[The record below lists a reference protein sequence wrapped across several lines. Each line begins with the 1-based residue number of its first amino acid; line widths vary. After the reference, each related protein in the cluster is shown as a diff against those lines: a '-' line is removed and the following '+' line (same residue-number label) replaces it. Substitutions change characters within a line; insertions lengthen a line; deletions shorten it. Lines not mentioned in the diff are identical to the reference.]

1 VVNHQVASN
10 RYTKWA
16 LALNYS
22 ECFKKRSMTLY
33 IKGMGN
39 ISPQK
44 TWGEDSLFTP
54 VGYDGDRLT
63 CVEPEYSKWID
74 PRQLRRMSRVIK
86 MGVAAGSMALKD
98 AGITVPEGIIT
109 GTGYGCL
116 DDTGI
121 FLTKLVENQEQA
133 LNPTPFIQSTHNTI
147 GSQIALLL
155 QCQDY
160 NQTYAHDAFSFES
173 ALLDA
178 MLQLNET
185 PDRKILIGGVDE
197 ITDASHAIQKRFG
210 IFNESESSLQLFD
223 SPSNGTLNGE
233 GSAFFVLS
241 GKKSEGDKVSIEALT
256 TFYKPDEESLVKGI
270 QGFLKAASLK
280 SEDIDLILLGKSGD
294 QKSDEKLDRISST
307 LFSSNAI
314 GNFKQLCGE
323 YPTASAF
330 ALWLAARII
339 QEQTIPNGIVN
350 KKVNKPLKN
359 ILIYNQY
366 FGTHHSLILLRAC
379 H

>member
-1 VVNHQVASN
+1 MA
-10 RYTKWA
+10 
-16 LALNYS
+16 
-22 ECFKKRSMTLY
+22 LY

-44 TWGEDSLFTP
+44 TWGEESLFTP
-54 VGYDGDRLT
+54 VNYSGDRLR
-63 CVEPEYSKWID
+63 CVEPEYSQWID

-98 AGITVPEGIIT
+98 AGITVPQGIIT

-185 PDRKILIGGVDE
+185 PERKILIGGVDE

-210 IFNESESSLQLFD
+210 IFNKTENSLQLFNG
-223 SPSNGTLNGE
+223 PSHGALNGE

-241 GKKSEGDKVSIEALT
+241 GEKSEGDKVGVEALT

-270 QGFLKAASLK
+270 QDFLKAASLK
-280 SEDIDLILLGKSGD
+280 SEDI
-294 QKSDEKLDRISST
+294 
-307 LFSSNAI
+307 
-314 GNFKQLCGE
+314 
-323 YPTASAF
+323 
-330 ALWLAARII
+330 
-339 QEQTIPNGIVN
+339 
-350 KKVNKPLKN
+350 
-359 ILIYNQY
+359 
-366 FGTHHSLILLRAC
+366 
-379 H
+379 

>member
-1 VVNHQVASN
+1 
-10 RYTKWA
+10 
-16 LALNYS
+16 
-22 ECFKKRSMTLY
+22 
-33 IKGMGN
+33 MGN

-44 TWGEDSLFTP
+44 TWGEESFAQA
-54 VGYDGDRLT
+54 VGYSGDRLT
-63 CVEPEYSKWID
+63 CIEPDYTQWID

-98 AGITVPEGIIT
+98 AGIASPHGIIT

-178 MLQLNET
+178 MLQLNEM
-185 PDRKILIGGVDE
+185 PDKKILIGGVDE
-197 ITDASHAIQKRFG
+197 ITNISHSVQKRFG
-210 IFNESESSLQLFD
+210 IFSQSGNSLDFFK

-233 GSAFFVLS
+233 GAAFFVLS
-241 GKKSEGDKVSIEALT
+241 GEKSEGDKVGVEAHT
-256 TFYKPDEESLVKGI
+256 TFYKPDEESLTRGI
-270 QGFLKAASLK
+270 QDFLKTSSLK
-280 SEDIDLILLGKSGD
+280 AEDVDLILLGKSGD
-294 QKSDEKLDRISST
+294 EKSDDMMNHISSSF
-307 LFSSNAI
+307 FSANTK
-314 GNFKQLCGE
+314 GYFKHLCGE
-323 YPTASAF
+323 YPTASSF
-330 ALWLAARII
+330 ALWLGASII
-339 QEQTIPNGIVN
+339 KNQAIPESVAT
-350 KKVNKPLKN
+350 KKVDQPLKN

-366 FGTHHSLILLRAC
+366 FGTHHSLILLRSC

>member
-1 VVNHQVASN
+1 MA
-10 RYTKWA
+10 
-16 LALNYS
+16 
-22 ECFKKRSMTLY
+22 LY

-44 TWGEDSLFTP
+44 TWGEESLFKP
-54 VGYDGDRLT
+54 VGYNEDRLK
-63 CVEPEYSKWID
+63 CIEPEYSQWID

-98 AGITVPEGIIT
+98 AGITVPQGIIT

-121 FLTKLVENQEQA
+121 FLTKLVENKEQA

-185 PDRKILIGGVDE
+185 PERKILIGGVDE
-197 ITDASHAIQKRFG
+197 ITEASHAIQKRFG
-210 IFNESESSLQLFD
+210 IFNKSENSLQLFNR
-223 SPSNGTLNGE
+223 PSEGILNGE

-241 GKKSEGDKVSIEALT
+241 GEKSETDKVSVEALT

-270 QGFLKAASLK
+270 QDFLKASSLK

-294 QKSDEKLDRISST
+294 QKSDEKVDRISSS

-314 GNFKQLCGE
+314 GYFKQLCGE

-330 ALWLAARII
+330 ALWLGARII
-339 QEQTIPNGIVN
+339 QEQTIPDGIVS

-366 FGTHHSLILLRAC
+366 FGTHHSLILLHAC

>member
-1 VVNHQVASN
+1 
-10 RYTKWA
+10 
-16 LALNYS
+16 
-22 ECFKKRSMTLY
+22 MTFY

-44 TWGEDSLFTP
+44 TWGEESLFTP
-54 VGYDGDRLT
+54 AVYNGDRLK
-63 CVEPEYSKWID
+63 CIEPEYSQWID
-74 PRQLRRMSRVIK
+74 PRQLRRMSRIIK

-98 AGITVPEGIIT
+98 AGITVPQGIIT

-121 FLTKLVENQEQA
+121 FLSKLVENQEQA

-155 QCQDY
+155 QCQEY

-210 IFNESESSLQLFD
+210 IFTNTENSLQILTK
-223 SPSNGTLNGE
+223 PSHGTVHGE

-241 GKKSEGDKVSIEALT
+241 GVKDERYKVGVEALM
-256 TFYKPDEESLVKGI
+256 TFNKPDDESLKKGI
-270 QGFLKAASLK
+270 LNFLESSSLT
-280 SEDIDLILLGKSGD
+280 SGSIDLILSGKSGNSKAD
-294 QKSDEKLDRISST
+294 EKSDRIVSAI
-307 LFSSNAI
+307 FPSNSV
-314 GNFKQLCGE
+314 GYFKPLCGE

-330 ALWLAARII
+330 ALWLGAQII
-339 QEQTIPNGIVN
+339 QEQCVPAGIMSKQMN
-350 KKVNKPLKN
+350 TPIKN
-359 ILIYNQY
+359 ILIYNSY

>member
-1 VVNHQVASN
+1 
-10 RYTKWA
+10 
-16 LALNYS
+16 
-22 ECFKKRSMTLY
+22 
-33 IKGMGN
+33 MGN

-44 TWGEDSLFTP
+44 SWGEESFAQS
-54 VGYDGDRLT
+54 VGYTGNRLT
-63 CVEPEYSKWID
+63 CIEPEYSQWID

-86 MGVAAGSMALKD
+86 MGVTAGSMALKD
-98 AGITVPEGIIT
+98 AGITIPQGIIT

-178 MLQLNET
+178 ILQLNEM
-185 PDRKILIGGVDE
+185 PDKKILIGGVDE
-197 ITDASHAIQKRFG
+197 ITNFSHAIQQRFA
-210 IFNESESSLQLFD
+210 IFNQSQSSLDLFN
-223 SPSNGTLNGE
+223 SPSAGTLNGE

-241 GKKSEGDKVSIEALT
+241 GEKDEKDKVGVEAFT
-256 TFYKPDEESLVKGI
+256 TFYKPDQQSLLKGI
-270 QGFLKAASLK
+270 ENFLTASALK

-294 QKSDEKLDRISST
+294 PKSDKILENISSA
-307 LFSSNAI
+307 LFSNNAI
-314 GNFKQLCGE
+314 GNFKHLCGE
-323 YPTASAF
+323 YPTSSAF
-330 ALWLAARII
+330 ALWLGARII
-339 QEQTIPNGIVN
+339 QEQVIPESVISS
-350 KKVNKPLKN
+350 KIEKPIKN

-366 FGTHHSLILLRAC
+366 FGTHHSLILLRSC

>member
-1 VVNHQVASN
+1 
-10 RYTKWA
+10 
-16 LALNYS
+16 
-22 ECFKKRSMTLY
+22 MTLY

-44 TWGEDSLFTP
+44 TWGEESLFTP
-54 VGYDGDRLT
+54 VGYNSDRLT
-63 CVEPEYSKWID
+63 CIEPEYSQWID

-98 AGITVPEGIIT
+98 AGITVPQGIIT

-121 FLTKLVENQEQA
+121 FLTKLVENREQA

-210 IFNESESSLQLFD
+210 IFDKSENSLQLFD
-223 SPSNGTLNGE
+223 RPSDGTLNGE
-233 GSAFFVLS
+233 GSVFFVLS
-241 GKKSEGDKVSIEALT
+241 GEKSEGDKAGVEALT
-256 TFYKPDEESLVKGI
+256 TFYKPAEATLIKGI
-270 QGFLKAASLK
+270 EDFLKASSIK
-280 SEDIDLILLGKSGD
+280 SEDIDLILLGKNGD
-294 QKSDEKLDRISST
+294 LKSDEKMDSILSS
-307 LFSSNAI
+307 LFSSNTI
-314 GNFKQLCGE
+314 GYFKQLCGE

-330 ALWLAARII
+330 ALWLGARII
-339 QEQTIPNGIVN
+339 QEQIIPDGMVS
-350 KKVNKPLKN
+350 KKVSKPLKN

>member
-1 VVNHQVASN
+1 
-10 RYTKWA
+10 
-16 LALNYS
+16 
-22 ECFKKRSMTLY
+22 MTVY

-44 TWGEDSLFTP
+44 TWGEESLLIP
-54 VGYDGDRLT
+54 VGYQGDRLT
-63 CVEPEYSKWID
+63 CIEPEYSQWID

-98 AGITVPEGIIT
+98 AGLTVPHGIIT

-185 PDRKILIGGVDE
+185 PDKKLLIGGVDE
-197 ITDASHAIQKRFG
+197 ITNTSYSIQKRFG
-210 IFNESESSLQLFD
+210 IFNKLENSLALFD
-223 SPSNGTLNGE
+223 NPSAGTLNGE

-241 GKKSEGDKVSIEALT
+241 GVQGEGDTVGIEALT
-256 TFYKPDEESLVKGI
+256 TFYKPDTASLLKGI
-270 QGFLKAASLK
+270 QNFLQAFSLK
-280 SEDIDLILLGKSGD
+280 VEDVDLILVGKSGD
-294 QKSDEKLDRISST
+294 QRLDQKIDRISSS
-307 LFSSNAI
+307 LFSSNTI
-314 GNFKQLCGE
+314 GYFKQLCGE

-330 ALWLAARII
+330 ALWLGAHIVKHQSI
-339 QEQTIPNGIVN
+339 PETIVSNAVE
-350 KKVNKPLKN
+350 KPLKN

-366 FGTHHSLILLRAC
+366 FGTHHSLILLRSC